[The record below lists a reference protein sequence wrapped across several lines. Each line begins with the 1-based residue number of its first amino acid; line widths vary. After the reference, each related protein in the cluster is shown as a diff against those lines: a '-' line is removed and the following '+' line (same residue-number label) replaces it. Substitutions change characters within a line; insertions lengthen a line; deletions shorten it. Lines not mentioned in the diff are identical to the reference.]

1 MTNLTWLTKDEATI
15 PKSSKKEP
23 KDVVDMQIAKLN
35 NFMAHYLNVGTP
47 TGNKPQTLI
56 VKRVENGAIR
66 QMLKI
71 AIANHTF
78 RLLPIDDTSIQGKI
92 NLIKA
97 VIDELPSHQD
107 GLYKTWQNAR
117 PKRNLEVA

>member
-1 MTNLTWLTKDEATI
+1 MTTLTWLTRDEATI

-23 KDVVDMQIAKLN
+23 KDVVDMQINKLN
-35 NFMAHYLNVGTP
+35 NFMAHYLNVGAP

-56 VKRVENGAIR
+56 VKREDKNGTIR
-66 QMLKI
+66 EMLKI

-78 RLLPIDDTSIQGKI
+78 RLLPIDDTSIRGKI

-97 VIDELPSHQD
+97 VIDELPSYQD
-107 GLYKTWQNAR
+107 GLYETWEDAR
-117 PKRNLEVA
+117 PARKGVA

>member
-56 VKRVENGAIR
+56 VKREENGMTKD
-66 QMLKI
+66 MLKI

-78 RLLPIDDTSIQGKI
+78 RCIPINDTSIQGKI
-92 NLIKA
+92 NLIRA
-97 VIDELPSHQD
+97 VIDELPSYQD
-107 GLYKTWQNAR
+107 GLYKTWENAR
-117 PKRNLEVA
+117 PQRKEVA